1 MTNVANSPQSAT
13 TTSSTAPPPAA
24 AAAPADYTAAIAFGW
39 RVHQSQEAWTAKV
52 DVKASI
58 VLALTGAVLVA
69 IVAGNN
75 KDGVLT
81 TLTGWRDIVLTAS
94 VALIFIAL
102 TLAGA
107 AVYPLLGRVKDHKA
121 RHLDHTIYFGHLRH
135 WDPSQLAAKL
145 QALSPAEETKQLALQ
160 MKMMSEGNWR
170 KHRCLQ
176 GALVAAGAAAILLA
190 IATLWPR

>member
-1 MTNVANSPQSAT
+1 MTNSANSPQSDT
-13 TTSSTAPPPAA
+13 TTSSAAAAPPPAA
-24 AAAPADYTAAIAFGW
+24 DFTTAIAFGW

-81 TLTGWRDIVLTAS
+81 TLTGWRDIVLMLS
-94 VALIFIAL
+94 VVLIFIAL

-107 AVYPLLGRVKDHKA
+107 AVYPILGRVKDHKA
-121 RHLDHTIYFGHLRH
+121 RHLDNTIYFGHLRH
-135 WDPSQLAAKL
+135 WDPLQLAAKL
-145 QALSPAEETKQLALQ
+145 HVMSPAEEAKQLAVQ
-160 MKMMSEGNWR
+160 MKVMSEGNWR

-176 GALVAAGAAAILLA
+176 GALVAAAAAAILLA